1 MSSAK
6 PSEADAT
13 PIAAPID
20 AAAPPRPIP
29 ARSIAFLSMAAF
41 VSAAT
46 LRVADPLLPQIGAD
60 FGVTTGAASIVVTAF
75 SISYGLL
82 QALFGP
88 IGDRFGKYRT
98 VATAC
103 FLSALG
109 VVACG
114 LAGSLNALTLARLA
128 SGATAAAIIPLS
140 MAWIGDE
147 VPYQDRQPM
156 LARFLS
162 GQILGLIFG
171 QAAGGILSE
180 HLGWRQ
186 VFGVLSAFYVLAGV
200 CLVVEMRRD
209 ATGRTRAA
217 ARAGVSFASSLR
229 EVGRLARRPWVRT
242 ILFAVSSEGLLML
255 GAFAFVGSELQRRFG
270 VGSAFAGTMLG
281 AYGIGGLTYAAT
293 VRQLVN
299 RLGERGLAVTGGT
312 LIALSFV
319 VLALT
324 PTIWLAPP
332 AIALAGLGFYMLHNT
347 LQTNATQMAP
357 EARGA
362 AVAMFASAF
371 FIGQTI
377 GVALAAQAYD
387 RWGAAPGFLTAAVLL
402 PALGYWL
409 SNKIKNRTT
418 SLTG

>member
-1 MSSAK
+1 MSSVK
-6 PSEADAT
+6 PSQVAVP
-13 PIAAPID
+13 PIAAGSEQ
-20 AAAPPRPIP
+20 RPIP

-46 LRVADPLLPQIGAD
+46 LRVADPLLPQIGMD

-82 QALFGP
+82 QALYGP

-114 LAGSLNALTLARLA
+114 MAASLNTLTLARLA

-147 VPYQDRQPM
+147 VAYQDRQPM

-186 VFGVLSAFYVLAGV
+186 VFSVLAAFYVVAGI

-209 ATGRTRAA
+209 ATGRTRAT

-255 GAFAFVGSELQRRFG
+255 GAFAFVASELQRRFG

-281 AYGIGGLTYAAT
+281 AYGLGGLTYAAT

-312 LIALSFV
+312 LIAVSFV
-319 VLALT
+319 VLTVT

-371 FIGQTI
+371 FIGQTV

-387 RWGAAPGFLTAAVLL
+387 RWGAGPGFLTAAVLL
-402 PALGYWL
+402 PALGLWL
-409 SNKIKNRTT
+409 SHKIKTRST